1 MNPEG
6 LRLSIFRSHSPAAN
20 IFPDMRL
27 SPFPVLFTSAVLLL
41 AGCATSTPQSRI
53 SEHRELYRSF
63 PSEVQ
68 RKVSAGEVDVGFTEE
83 MVRLALGDPDRRV
96 ARETEAGTDDVWV
109 YASKEP
115 RVSFGFG
122 FGSYGRRSGSS
133 VGVST
138 STGGY
143 GREERMRVI
152 FRDGKV
158 TAVERVTR

>member
-6 LRLSIFRSHSPAAN
+6 LRVSIFRSHSPAAN
-20 IFPDMRL
+20 IFPDMRVPSFL
-27 SPFPVLFTSAVLLL
+27 LLLAFVALL
-41 AGCATSTPQSRI
+41 AGCASTPQTRI

-68 RKVSAGEVDVGFTEE
+68 RKVSAGQVDVGFTEE
-83 MVRLALGDPDRRV
+83 MVQLALGDPDRRV
-96 ARETEAGTDDVWV
+96 TRDTETGRDEVWV
-109 YASKEP
+109 YANKEP
-115 RVSFGFG
+115 RMSFGFG

-143 GREERMRVI
+143 GREERMRVV

-158 TAVERVTR
+158 TAVESVSR

>member
-6 LRLSIFRSHSPAAN
+6 LRVSIFRPHSPAAN

-27 SPFPVLFTSAVLLL
+27 SPFPVLLTSAVLLL

-96 ARETEAGTDDVWV
+96 TRDAEAGTDEVWV
-109 YASKEP
+109 YVSKEP

-143 GREERMRVI
+143 GREERMRVV

-158 TAVERVTR
+158 TAIESVTR

>member
-1 MNPEG
+1 MRP
-6 LRLSIFRSHSPAAN
+6 FRFPAL
-20 IFPDMRL
+20 I
-27 SPFPVLFTSAVLLL
+27 STAVLLL
-41 AGCATSTPQSRI
+41 AGCASSTPQTRI
-53 SEHRELYRSF
+53 AEHRELYRSF

-83 MVRLALGDPDRRV
+83 MVMLALGEPARRV
-96 ARETEAGTDDVWV
+96 TRQSEEGTEEVWIYAR
-109 YASKEP
+109 SEP
-115 RVSFGFG
+115 RMSFGFG

-143 GREERMRVI
+143 GREERMRVV

-158 TAVERVTR
+158 TTVESVTR

>member
-1 MNPEG
+1 
-6 LRLSIFRSHSPAAN
+6 
-20 IFPDMRL
+20 MRAPPL
-27 SPFPVLFTSAVLLL
+27 LVLFLSGILLL

-68 RKVSAGEVDVGFTEE
+68 RKVSAGKVDVGFTEE
-83 MVRLALGDPDRRV
+83 MVQLALGEPQRRV
-96 ARETEAGTDDVWV
+96 TRQTESGTDEVWI
-109 YASKEP
+109 YASSEP

-122 FGSYGRRSGSS
+122 FGSYGRRSASS
-133 VGVST
+133 VGVAT

-143 GREERMRVI
+143 GREERMRVV

-158 TAVERVTR
+158 TAVESVTR

>member
-1 MNPEG
+1 M
-6 LRLSIFRSHSPAAN
+6 
-20 IFPDMRL
+20 
-27 SPFPVLFTSAVLLL
+27 
-41 AGCATSTPQSRI
+41 AGCATSTPQTRI
-53 SEHRELYRSF
+53 SQHRELYRSF

-83 MVRLALGDPDRRV
+83 MVELALGEPHRRITRQMETGKDEV
-96 ARETEAGTDDVWV
+96 WIYAR
-109 YASKEP
+109 SEP

-143 GREERMRVI
+143 DREERMRVV

-158 TAVERVTR
+158 TSVESVTR